1 LHTLP
6 YKNSCGLTHFKSNL
20 ISQFELAEGHISG
33 KTMVMQIPFWLL
45 SLLVSG
51 VALHAADS
59 DSLYDV
65 IIRNGLIYDGSG
77 GTPFSGDV
85 AIRGD
90 KIVAIG
96 HLADAKAKVEIDAR
110 GLAVAPGF
118 INMLSWATDSL
129 IEDGRSQS
137 DLRQGVTLEVM
148 GEGESMGPL
157 NARMK
162 KGLRDAQGDIKYK
175 VEWKTLGE
183 YLEYLVRR
191 GVSCNVASF
200 FGATTARIH
209 EIGYADRPPTPRELE
224 RMKRLV
230 RQAMEEGAM
239 GVASA
244 LIYTPAF
251 YAKTDELIELAKVAS
266 EFDGMYISHLRSEG
280 NDFDGAVDE
289 FLRIAREAN
298 IRAEIYHLK
307 AAGSNNWSKLDGV
320 IAKIEGARQSGLKIT
335 ADMYPYTAG
344 ATGLDAMMPP
354 WVQEGGY
361 EAWAGRLKDPVI
373 RERLR
378 QEIVTPSDKWE
389 NFFLSAGSPEK
400 ILLVSFR
407 NDKLKIYTG
416 KTLGEVARMR
426 GTSPIDT
433 AMDLVIED
441 GSRVG
446 TIYFLM
452 SEENV
457 RKQIA
462 LPWVSFDSDAGS
474 IAPEGVFLKS
484 NPHPRTYG
492 TFARLLG
499 KYVRDE
505 KIISLPEAVRRLTSL
520 PAENLKIN
528 SRGWLKTGYYADVV
542 VFDPDKIQDHATF
555 EKPHQYATGVIHV
568 LVNGVPVI
576 KDGEHTG
583 AKPGQ
588 VVRGPGWK
596 PKK

>member
-1 LHTLP
+1 MTM
-6 YKNSCGLTHFKSNL
+6 
-20 ISQFELAEGHISG
+20 QF
-33 KTMVMQIPFWLL
+33 PFWLL
-45 SLLVSG
+45 SVLVSG
-51 VALHAADS
+51 AALHAADAS
-59 DSLYDV
+59 YDL
-65 IIRNGLIYDGSG
+65 IIRNGVIYDGSG
-77 GTPFSGDV
+77 GNPFSGDI
-85 AIRGD
+85 AIRSD

-96 HLADAKAKVEIDAR
+96 NLAGARAKVEIDAQ

-137 DLRQGVTLEVM
+137 ELRQGVTLEVM
-148 GEGESMGPL
+148 GEGDSMGPL
-157 NARMK
+157 NGTMK
-162 KGLRDAQGDIKYK
+162 KAMRDAQGDIKYK
-175 VEWKTLGE
+175 VTWTTLGE
-183 YLEYLVRR
+183 YLEFLVHR

-209 EIGYADRPPTPRELE
+209 EIGYADRPPTPKELE
-224 RMKRLV
+224 RMKHLA
-230 RQAMEEGAM
+230 RQAMEEGAV
-239 GVASA
+239 GVSSA

-251 YAKTDELIELAKVAS
+251 YAKTEELIALAKVAA
-266 EFDGMYISHLRSEG
+266 EYDGMYISHLRSEG
-280 NDFDGAVDE
+280 NDFLGALDE
-289 FLRIAREAN
+289 FLRIAREAG

-307 AAGSNNWSKLDGV
+307 AAGRANWGKLDAA
-320 IAKIEGARQSGLKIT
+320 IARIEAARQSGLNIT
-335 ADMYPYTAG
+335 ADMYTYA
-344 ATGLDAMMPP
+344 ACSTGLDAAMPP
-354 WVQEGGY
+354 WVQEGGFQ
-361 EAWAGRLKDPVI
+361 AWAGRLKDPAI

-378 QEIVTPSDKWE
+378 HEMTTPSGQWE
-389 NFFLSAGSPEK
+389 NFYLAAGSPEN
-400 ILLVSFR
+400 ILLAGFR
-407 NDKLKIYTG
+407 NDKLKPLTG
-416 KTLGEVARMR
+416 KTLAQVALMR
-426 GTSPIDT
+426 GTSPVDT
-433 AMDLVIED
+433 IMDLVIED

-457 RKQIA
+457 RKEIA

-484 NPHPRTYG
+484 NPHPRAYG

-499 KYVRDE
+499 KYVREE

-520 PAENLKIN
+520 PAANLKLDR
-528 SRGWLKTGYYADVV
+528 RGWLKTGYYADVV
-542 VFDPDKIQDHATF
+542 VFDPAKIQDHATY
-555 EKPHQYATGVIHV
+555 EKPHQYATGVVHV

>member
-1 LHTLP
+1 M
-6 YKNSCGLTHFKSNL
+6 
-20 ISQFELAEGHISG
+20 HI
-33 KTMVMQIPFWLL
+33 PCWFL

-51 VALHAADS
+51 VALQGADS
-59 DSLYDV
+59 KFDV
-65 IIRNGLIYDGSG
+65 IIRNGMIYDGSG
-77 GTPFSGDV
+77 ERPFAGDV
-85 AIRGD
+85 GIRGD

-96 HLADAKAKVEIDAR
+96 NLAGAKAKMEIDAR

-118 INMLSWATDSL
+118 INMLSWATESL

-137 DLRQGVTLEVM
+137 DIRQGVTLEVM
-148 GEGESMGPL
+148 GEGDSMGPL
-157 NARMK
+157 SVQMK
-162 KGLRDAQGDIKYK
+162 KALRDAQGDIKYK
-175 VEWKTLGE
+175 VGWTSLGQ
-183 YLEYLVRR
+183 YLEFLARR

-200 FGATTARIH
+200 MGATTARVS
-209 EIGYADRPPTPRELE
+209 ELGYTDRPPTPQELE
-224 RMKRLV
+224 RMKDLV

-239 GVASA
+239 GLSSA

-251 YAKTDELIELAKVAS
+251 YAKTEELIALAKVAA
-266 EFDGMYISHLRSEG
+266 EYDGMYISHLRSEG
-280 NDFDGAVDE
+280 NDFFGALDE
-289 FLRIAREAN
+289 LLRIAREAN

-307 AAGSNNWSKLDGV
+307 AAGNGNWGKLDGA
-320 IAKIEGARQSGLKIT
+320 IAKIEKARQNGLRIT

-344 ATGLDAMMPP
+344 STGLDAMMPP

-361 EAWAGRLKDPVI
+361 EAWAARLKLPAV

-378 QEIVTPSDKWE
+378 GEITTASDKWE
-389 NFFLSAGSPEK
+389 NFYLDAGSPEK

-407 NDKLKIYTG
+407 NDKLKTLTG

-426 GTSPIDT
+426 GASPIDT

-474 IAPEGVFLKS
+474 VAPEGVFLKS
-484 NPHPRTYG
+484 NPHPRAYG

-505 KIISLPEAVRRLTSL
+505 KIISLTEAVRRLTSL
-520 PAENLKIN
+520 PAGNLKLDR
-528 SRGWLKTGYYADVV
+528 RGWLKTGYYADVV
-542 VFDPDKIQDHATF
+542 VFDPAAIQDHATY
-555 EKPHQYATGVIHV
+555 EKPHQYATGVVHV

-576 KDGEHTG
+576 RNGEHTG

-596 PKK
+596 ARKK